1 MNTLSTLISK
11 KGNPDALI
19 DHHSE
24 TSSCFAIYGFEE
36 EFTIDSTGLS
46 MINNNKIS
54 GNPFINFQ
62 NTLNCWK
69 KNSGNISAF
78 GFISYDMKNIIFPKL
93 NLKKINST
101 FPLLWFGKP
110 KEVFKY
116 KINSSNKLL
125 NKCKLELSKDLIN
138 FNDYENNINKIKN
151 YLFKGDSYQINFTQ
165 PIFYKTNDNPLDIYL
180 NLRNKVK
187 PFYGSY
193 LNNKNYSI
201 LSFSPEKFIEKKK
214 GVIVSFPMKG
224 TIKRSSNPDKDYSL
238 LNILQNSSKDKA
250 EHLMIVDLIRND
262 LGKICNVGSVKVDDL
277 FNIQSFPTVHQMI
290 SKVSGKLKKN
300 VNETEIILSL
310 FPGGSITGAPKE
322 RSLEII
328 DELEN
333 YERGIYT
340 GSIGY
345 ITNNGD
351 MDFNI
356 AIRTLEIKNKI
367 AKYPVG
373 GGIVWDSIPKNE
385 WLEAIQKS
393 KILSLLK

>member
-19 DHHSE
+19 DHHNE

-46 MINNNKIS
+46 MINNNKLS

-62 NTLNCWK
+62 NALNYWK
-69 KNSGNISAF
+69 KNSDHISAF

-93 NLKKINST
+93 NLKKTNST

-110 KEVFKY
+110 KEVFEY
-116 KINSSNKLL
+116 KINSSNKKL

-138 FNDYENNINKIKN
+138 FNDYKNNINKIKN

-165 PIFYKTNDNPLDIYL
+165 PIFYKTNDNPFDIYL

-193 LNNKNYSI
+193 LNNKHYSI

-214 GVIVSFPMKG
+214 DVIASFPMKG
-224 TIKRSSNPDKDYSL
+224 TIKRSINRNKDYVL
-238 LNILQNSSKDKA
+238 LNNLQNSSKDKA

-262 LGKICNVGSVKVDDL
+262 LGKICNIGSIKVNDL

-300 VNETEIILSL
+300 INETEIILSL

-322 RSLEII
+322 RSIEII

-345 ITNNGD
+345 ITKSGD

-385 WLEAIQKS
+385 WLEAIQKA